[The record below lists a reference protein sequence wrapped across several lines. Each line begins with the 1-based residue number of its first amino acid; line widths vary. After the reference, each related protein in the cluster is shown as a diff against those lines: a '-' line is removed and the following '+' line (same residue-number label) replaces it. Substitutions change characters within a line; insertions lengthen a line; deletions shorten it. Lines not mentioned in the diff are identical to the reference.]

1 MNPTF
6 AACSTLGSDK
16 EAVEMVEV
24 LPCADELRLVA
35 AKELSSS
42 FAALMPDARSDGFIG
57 GDDLF
62 VTRFLL
68 DVAYA
73 LSVREAELAR
83 LQGISQAT
91 QSSWKKRG
99 AIPEPQ
105 QAWFKE
111 RLVPMILTGKR
122 QALGPFGLGLN
133 VALAIFD
140 QTDFNPYGET
150 FDSRAD
156 QIHACFN
163 YQNALA
169 VLGEFVASRL
179 GCHFSYPGHGRD
191 VFDRIAPKTLEL
203 ARLGR
208 RLVALLPAPITTR
221 EGAD

>member
-1 MNPTF
+1 
-6 AACSTLGSDK
+6 
-16 EAVEMVEV
+16 
-24 LPCADELRLVA
+24 
-35 AKELSSS
+35 
-42 FAALMPDARSDGFIG
+42 MPDARSDGYGG

-68 DVAYA
+68 DVAHA
-73 LSVREAELAR
+73 LGVREAELAR

-111 RLVPMILTGKR
+111 QLVPTILAGKR
-122 QALGPFGLGLN
+122 RALGPFGLGLK
-133 VALAIFD
+133 VSLAIFD

-156 QIHACFN
+156 QVHAC
-163 YQNALA
+163 YGHQSALA

-179 GCHFSYPGHGRD
+179 GCHFSHEGHGRD

-208 RLVALLPAPITTR
+208 HLAALSPAPITAR